1 MNVTPKHT
9 VKLTMKAK
17 VISLFWAPARGYSL
31 SCRLCCHVG
40 DAYSQWWGKE
50 LQTKELLQ
58 KAVPFALAE
67 NRWSKRQG
75 GLLQLSGPITE
86 DIAFSIHFVIKSP
99 EVSHCFVSQIWRSPL
114 ADKLPII
121 SSVQFSH
128 SVVSNSLRTPWAAAV
143 QASLSITNSQSL
155 PKLMSIES
163 VMPSTHLILCHP
175 LLLLPSVFPNIMVFS
190 N

>member
-9 VKLTMKAK
+9 VKLTIKAK
-17 VISLFWAPARGYSL
+17 VISLFWALARGYSL
-31 SCRLCCHVG
+31 SCRQRCHVG
-40 DAYSQWWGKE
+40 DAYSEWWGKE
-50 LQTKELLQ
+50 LQTKELLR

-75 GLLQLSGPITE
+75 GLLQLSGPMTE

-121 SSVQFSH
+121 SLVPFSH
-128 SVVSNSLRTPWAAAV
+128 SVVSDSLRPLELQQARPPCPSPTPRAYPN
-143 QASLSITNSQSL
+143 SCPLSQW
-155 PKLMSIES
+155 
-163 VMPSTHLILCHP
+163 CHP
-175 LLLLPSVFPNIMVFS
+175 TISSSVIPFSSCLQSFPA
-190 N
+190 